1 MECLEYPFDGKT
13 IMRKR
18 RAIRRELLC
27 QDNLLEKHIAVL
39 GGSTTHDIKE
49 ILELFLLNY
58 GIKPVFFESEYAQY
72 WQDAVFGND
81 ALKGLKPDII
91 YIHTSNRNI
100 PAYPKITDSET
111 DINALLEH
119 TYSHFQVMWD
129 KLREE
134 YACPIIQNNFESPYF
149 RLLGNQDA
157 WNIRGRT
164 NFISRL
170 NQKFYDY
177 AQHHSDFFINDI
189 NYLSAD
195 YGLQAWSDPYS
206 WHMYK
211 YALCQDAIPTLAFNI
226 ANMIK
231 SIYGKNR
238 KALALDLDNTL
249 WGGVVG
255 DDGADNLELGQET
268 SMGQA
273 YAEFQQ
279 YLKGL
284 RSMGILLTV
293 VSKNEMEN
301 AIAGIRHPQ
310 MLLKEEDFVRIK
322 ANWEP
327 KSRNLM
333 CLAEELS
340 LLPESFVFVDDNPA
354 EREIVRQQVPRA
366 AVPLMERPEDYIRAI
381 DRAGYFEM
389 TNLSAD
395 DMKRNDMYRENMKR
409 AALES
414 AFSDYHDYLLSLDMH
429 ADIRPFQ
436 PVYLARIAQ
445 LTNKSNQFN
454 LTTRRY
460 TREELERAAADPRCI
475 TLYGKLADR
484 FGDNGVVSVVI
495 GRQEDE
501 RLDIVLWLMSC
512 RVLKRDMEF
521 AMMDTL
527 VERCRERGIRT
538 IRGYYY
544 PTAKNAMV
552 KGFYGTQGFRKVEE
566 GPSGDTVWE
575 CRIDQ
580 GYQRKN
586 HVIQINGGTEHE
598 EN

>member
-1 MECLEYPFDGKT
+1 MCGLLCLIARNKPLNGQ
-13 IMRKR
+13 KR

-100 PAYPKITDSET
+100 PAYPEITDSET

-157 WNIRGRT
+157 WNIHGRT

-195 YGLQAWSDPYS
+195 YGLQAWSDPFF

-268 SMGQA
+268 SIGQA

-322 ANWEP
+322 TNWEP

-354 EREIVRQQVPRA
+354 EREIIRQQVPRA
-366 AVPLMERPEDYIRAI
+366 AVPLMERPEYYIRAI

-414 AFSDYHDYLLSLDMH
+414 AFADYHDYLLSLDMH

-454 LTTRRY
+454 LTTDTAKSRDIRMA
-460 TREELERAAADPRCI
+460 RPRLGYLFPFMLQPPKFNVHWYSL
-475 TLYGKLADR
+475 TLYSAVLCFCCSLRLQNLRKLTSLNCA
-484 FGDNGVVSVVI
+484 
-495 GRQEDE
+495 
-501 RLDIVLWLMSC
+501 
-512 RVLKRDMEF
+512 
-521 AMMDTL
+521 
-527 VERCRERGIRT
+527 
-538 IRGYYY
+538 
-544 PTAKNAMV
+544 
-552 KGFYGTQGFRKVEE
+552 
-566 GPSGDTVWE
+566 
-575 CRIDQ
+575 
-580 GYQRKN
+580 
-586 HVIQINGGTEHE
+586 
-598 EN
+598 